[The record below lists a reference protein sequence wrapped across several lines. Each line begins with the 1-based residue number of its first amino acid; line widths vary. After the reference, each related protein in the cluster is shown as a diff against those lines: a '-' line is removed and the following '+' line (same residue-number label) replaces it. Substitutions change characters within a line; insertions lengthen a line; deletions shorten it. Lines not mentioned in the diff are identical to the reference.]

1 MTIKSPLRYPGGKAK
16 IAKKVHN
23 IIENNNLIGGT
34 YIEPFAGGSGV
45 ALYLLSNDYMD
56 RIVMND
62 YDRSIYAFWY
72 CILNH
77 TEEFCLR
84 IFDTDISVESWD
96 YQKQIQNNK
105 ENENI
110 IDLGFS
116 TFFLNRTNR
125 SGRIESGM
133 IGGRA
138 QNGDYLM
145 DCRFNKDVLISQ
157 IQSIGAL
164 RSRIELYNEDA
175 IQLFRKNPQ
184 LINEHTF
191 IYFDPPYYHQ
201 GGNLYTNFYRH
212 NDHQDL
218 HNYIQN
224 LNANWIITY
233 DNETEIT
240 EMYNEYRQIEFNIS
254 YTMERKYVGKE
265 VMIFSNDLTIPP
277 DLF

>member
-16 IAKKVHN
+16 IARKVHN
-23 IIENNNLIGGT
+23 IIEVNNLIGGT

-56 RIVMND
+56 RIVIND
-62 YDRSIYAFWY
+62 YDRSIYAIWH

-77 TEEFCLR
+77 TEEFCQR
-84 IFDTDISVESWD
+84 INDIDISVESWD

-105 ENENI
+105 VNENI

-125 SGRIESGM
+125 SGIIASGM

-145 DCRFNKDVLISQ
+145 DCRFNKDALIDQ

-164 RSRIELYNEDA
+164 RNRIELHNQDA
-175 IQLFRKNPQ
+175 IQLFRKNPR

-212 NDHQDL
+212 GDHQDL

-224 LNANWIITY
+224 LDSNWIITY
-233 DNETEIT
+233 DNEPEIT

-254 YTMERKYVGKE
+254 YTVERKYVGKE
-265 VMIFSNDLTIPP
+265 VMIFSNDLLIPR